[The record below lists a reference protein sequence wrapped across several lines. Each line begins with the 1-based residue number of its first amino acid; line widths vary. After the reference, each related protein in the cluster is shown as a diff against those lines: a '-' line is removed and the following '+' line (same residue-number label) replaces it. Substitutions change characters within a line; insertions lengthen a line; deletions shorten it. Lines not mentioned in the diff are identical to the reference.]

1 MDDASF
7 NDRVDAIFFDLED
20 RVDELDLDI
29 DIDTSGGILTFTVPD
44 GSNIILSRQIGS
56 HEIWVAAKSGGFH
69 LHAENDDWLCAST
82 GETLYKLIDR
92 VFTEQAD
99 IKVYAD

>member
-7 NDRVDAIFFDLED
+7 NDLVDEIFYDLED

-29 DIDTSGGILTFTVPD
+29 DIDSSGGILTFTLPD
-44 GSNIILSRQIGS
+44 GSSIIFSRQIGN

-69 LHAENDDWLCAST
+69 LHQDNEDWFCDAT
-82 GETLYKLIDR
+82 GEALPALVNR
-92 VFTEQAD
+92 VFTEQAST
-99 IKVYAD
+99 APFA